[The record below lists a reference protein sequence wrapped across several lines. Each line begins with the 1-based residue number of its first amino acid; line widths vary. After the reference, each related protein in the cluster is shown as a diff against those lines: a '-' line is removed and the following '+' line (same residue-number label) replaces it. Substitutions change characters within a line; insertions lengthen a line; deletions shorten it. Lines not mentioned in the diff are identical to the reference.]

1 MTAPRTGFPLAD
13 PAFDGQ
19 AVVVT
24 GVGRAGQAG
33 EVVARAFAERG
44 AAVVCLNRSA
54 DVHDRVRELTQA
66 GHRAAG
72 YEVDLTDAVAAAAL
86 ARTIAAKHDNRIAAV
101 AALAGGFAM
110 SGPLEA
116 SDLATYDKQ
125 IAINLTSAY
134 VTARAFV
141 PFVRAARGAF
151 VFVTS
156 AAVLAGGNVARMSAY
171 AMAKGGLI
179 QLVRALAQEER
190 AHGVRVNALAP
201 TALRTAANLEAIG
214 GDFRYVEREELAMM
228 TVLLCGPACARVSGQ
243 VIELA

>member
-72 YEVDLTDAVAAAAL
+72 YEVDFTDAVAAAAL

-116 SDLATYDKQ
+116 SDLATYNKQ

>member
-24 GVGRAGQAG
+24 GVGREGQAG

-44 AAVVCLNRSA
+44 ASVVCLNRSA
-54 DVHDRVRELTQA
+54 DVHDRVRELT
-66 GHRAAG
+66 RAG
-72 YEVDLTDAVAAAAL
+72 YRASGYEIDLTNAVAAANL
-86 ARTIAAKHDNRIAAV
+86 ARTIAATHGSRIAAV

-110 SGPLEA
+110 SGPLDA
-116 SDLATYDKQ
+116 SDPATYDMQ

-156 AAVLAGGNVARMSAY
+156 AAVLSGGRVAHMSAY
-171 AMAKGGLI
+171 AMAKGGLL
-179 QLVRALAQEER
+179 QLVRSLAQEER
-190 AHGVRVNALAP
+190 AHGVRANALAP
-201 TALRTAANLEAIG
+201 TALRTAENLKAMS
-214 GDFRYVEREELAMM
+214 GDFRFVEREELAMM